1 MVTTPMLKDMVR
13 AGALDSDFYD
23 EVEHDPSRNREVVFI
38 VLFANT
44 LAAVGAWI
52 GLGEVVGLGIWET
65 LRDWLGI
72 GTWTAPSE
80 GGFLFLVVTN
90 VALAFVGWIVWA
102 ATTGFIGIRVF
113 GGTTDFGE
121 MMRVLGYAQA
131 PRAIA
136 VIPWLGPVAGV
147 WTLVASVVAIRQGQ
161 DFSTAKAVGSAIG
174 GWLVWWL
181 LQFGVSAIGALL
193 FG

>member
-1 MVTTPMLKDMVR
+1 MLKDMVR
-13 AGALDSDFYD
+13 AAALDSDFYD
-23 EVEHDPSRNREVVFI
+23 EVEHDPARNREVVFI

-52 GLGEVVGLGIWET
+52 GLGEVVDLGIWET
-65 LRDWLGI
+65 LRDWVGI

-80 GGFLFLVVTN
+80 GGFVFLVVAN

-161 DFSTAKAVGSAIG
+161 DFSTAKAIGSAIG

-181 LQFGVSAIGALL
+181 FQFGASAIGAVL